1 MVHEENGSPAAAWI
15 AKFASL
21 VVHARAS
28 DSLAFA
34 LPLAGLRFA
43 VKDNIDVAGLPTTA
57 ACPAFE
63 RHPAAHAAVVQRL
76 LEAGAS
82 LAGKT
87 NLDQFACG
95 LNGTRS
101 PYGEVPNAFDARY
114 VSGGSSSGSAYLVAA
129 GEVDF
134 ALGTD
139 TAGSGRVPAGL
150 NNIVGLKP
158 SRGLLSAFGVVPA
171 AQSADCVSIFATT
184 VATAVDVLL
193 AAAGPDARDPYSRDF
208 SRDFSR
214 DSSCGPT
221 LRRQPLPAH
230 FNFGVPDTLSF
241 FGDDAAEQ
249 AFNDATARLLAMGGS
264 PVTISYAP
272 LAEAAALLYES
283 ALVAERYAAVRTFF
297 DAHADEVIEPVRGI
311 LAQGRGYSAA
321 DVFDAQTQLRAIAQK
336 VEPMWRG
343 IDVLVMP
350 TAPTHYTREQ
360 MRADPVALN
369 RNLGAYTNFVNLL
382 DYAAL
387 SVPSSLRADGLP
399 FGITL
404 IGPCGSDLALAD
416 LGQRFHHATGL
427 TQGAMGTPL
436 PAPRA
441 IVGLAAPGADML
453 PIAVVGAHLSGMP
466 LNGQLTE
473 RGATLL
479 RATTTSP
486 AYRLH
491 ALPGTVP
498 PKPGLQR
505 VAEGK
510 DEVGAAIALEI
521 WAVPLAQVG
530 SFLALIPPPLGLG
543 SVELADGTWVKGF
556 ICEGHA
562 LAGAQDVTSHG
573 GWRAYVASRTPP
585 SSPSSSSSL

>member
-1 MVHEENGSPAAAWI
+1 MMVHEEIGESGSPAAAWI
-15 AKFASL
+15 AKFAAPVVEATAGKSL
-21 VVHARAS
+21 G
-28 DSLAFA
+28 FA
-34 LPLAGLRFA
+34 LPLAGLSFA
-43 VKDNIDVAGLPTTA
+43 VKDNIDVAGVPTTA
-57 ACPAFE
+57 ACPAFD
-63 RHPAAHAAVVQRL
+63 RLPSAHAAVVRRL

-114 VSGGSSSGSAYLVAA
+114 VSGGSSSGSAYVVAA

-158 SRGLLSAFGVVPA
+158 SRGLLSTFGVVPA
-171 AQSADCVSIFATT
+171 AQSADCVSIFART

-193 AAAGPDARDPYSRDF
+193 ATAGHDARDPYSRDLA
-208 SRDFSR
+208 
-214 DSSCGPT
+214 
-221 LRRQPLPAH
+221 LRREPLPAR
-230 FNFGVPDTLSF
+230 FRFGVPDRLSF
-241 FGDDAAEQ
+241 FGDAAAER
-249 AFNDATARLLAMGGS
+249 AFNEATARLLAMGGS
-264 PVTISYAP
+264 PVTIAYAP
-272 LAEAAALLYES
+272 LAEAAAMLYES
-283 ALVAERYAAVRTFF
+283 ALVAERYAAVREFF
-297 DAHADEVIEPVRGI
+297 DAHEDEVIEPVRGI
-311 LAQGRGYSAA
+311 LASGRKYDAA
-321 DVFDAQTQLRAIAQK
+321 DVFEAQTQLRAIAQK
-336 VEPMWRG
+336 VEPMWRD
-343 IDVLVMP
+343 IDVLLVP
-350 TAPTHYTREQ
+350 TALTHYTREQ
-360 MRADPVALN
+360 MRADPVVLN

-416 LGQRFHHATGL
+416 LGQRYHHATGL
-427 TQGAMGTPL
+427 AQGATGVPL
-436 PAPRA
+436 PPPRA
-441 IVGLAAPGADML
+441 IPGLVEPGTGTL

-486 AYRLH
+486 FYRLH

-498 PKPGLQR
+498 PKPGLRR
-505 VAEGK
+505 VAAGSDEG
-510 DEVGAAIALEI
+510 GAAVALEV
-521 WAVPLAQVG
+521 WAVPIAQVG
-530 SFLALIPPPLGLG
+530 SFLALIPAPLGLG
-543 SVELADGTWVKGF
+543 SVELADGSWVKGF

-562 LAGAQDVTSHG
+562 LAGAQDVTHHG
-573 GWRAYVASRTPP
+573 GWRAYVASRATP
-585 SSPSSSSSL
+585 SSN